1 MPNKSIHQLPVAT
14 TREAGDKFVLS
25 REIAP
30 GSYKDYQIDEGLL
43 WPSIQTE
50 TITITSSQILD
61 LFTTRVELVSSL
73 GDGSVI
79 LPIAAYVSLSGVGTP
94 YATNTDVRI
103 LGANAAPS
111 SQYWGTFSISSATD
125 TELYVTNGLASGARL
140 YADQSLYVQANNG
153 NPTAGDGVLSVTILY
168 VLYYP

>member
-1 MPNKSIHQLPVAT
+1 MPNKAIHQLPVAT
-14 TREAGDKFVLS
+14 TRETLDKFIIS
-25 REIAP
+25 RETSP
-30 GSYKDYQIDEGLL
+30 GVYLDMQIDEALL
-43 WPSIQTE
+43 WPSIQTA
-50 TITITSSQILD
+50 TLTITSAEILD
-61 LFTTRVELVSSL
+61 LFDTRLEIVPSL

-79 LPIAAYVSLSGVGTP
+79 LPVAAYVSLSGVSIS

-125 TELYVTNGLASGARL
+125 IERYVTNGLASGARL

-153 NPTAGDGVLSVTILY
+153 NPTAGDGNLVVN
-168 VLYYP
+168 VLYILEYP

>member
-1 MPNKSIHQLPVAT
+1 MPNKSVHQLPIAT
-14 TREAGDKFVLS
+14 TREAGDKFIIS

-30 GSYKDYQIDEGLL
+30 GSYKDYQIDESLL

-50 TITITSSQILD
+50 TITLSSAQILD
-61 LFTTRVELVSSL
+61 LNTTSVELVATL

-79 LPIAAYVSLSGVGTP
+79 LPVAAYVSLSGVVTP

-103 LGANAAPS
+103 RGQNGAAS

-125 TELYVTNGLASGARL
+125 TEMYVTNGLASGARL
-140 YADQSLYVQANNG
+140 YADQSLYVQANTG
-153 NPTAGDGVLSVTILY
+153 NPTAGDGVLVITMLY
-168 VLYYP
+168 MLHYP